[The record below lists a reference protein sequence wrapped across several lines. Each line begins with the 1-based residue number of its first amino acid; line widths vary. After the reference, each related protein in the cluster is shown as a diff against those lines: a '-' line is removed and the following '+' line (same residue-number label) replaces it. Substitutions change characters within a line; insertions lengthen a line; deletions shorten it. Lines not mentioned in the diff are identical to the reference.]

1 MSKDHEYSSIEK
13 LETGAISALNEI
25 PNISKVAKGAQK
37 SFISFLAEWCPNCDY
52 EAVQLREYHKNYE
65 NEFDFYLVMLFSSSE
80 LNNICLLYTSPS
92 PRD

>member
-37 SFISFLAEWCPNCDY
+37 KLHIIFGRMVP
-52 EAVQLREYHKNYE
+52 
-65 NEFDFYLVMLFSSSE
+65 
-80 LNNICLLYTSPS
+80 
-92 PRD
+92 

>member
-37 SFISFLAEWCPNCDY
+37 AS
-52 EAVQLREYHKNYE
+52 YHFWQNGALIVIMKQFN
-65 NEFDFYLVMLFSSSE
+65 
-80 LNNICLLYTSPS
+80 
-92 PRD
+92 